1 MSSKGDPNP
10 SKSHGEPS
18 KSPMSHT
25 EKGDRSKTATP
36 RRLPITR
43 PPQLGKR
50 GETIQLLTNH
60 FKVSGN
66 PTHDFFYHYNV
77 DLKYEDDHPVTGQG
91 VCRKVMK
98 QLHETY
104 ASLLQGKQFA
114 YDGDKSLFTSGPL
127 PFASNVFDVVVDG
140 DASSRKIATSQSPG
154 GDGSPGPSDKK
165 RMKRAGLDKRIKV
178 DITFTAKV
186 PISAIGHVL
195 GGGQDTENS
204 QEVLRVLDIILRQ
217 NAARQNCLLVRQ
229 SFFRRDSDYVKLGG
243 RVLGCQ
249 GFHSSVRP
257 TQSGLLLNVDLSTTK
272 VVEPGPVIVFLLS
285 NQGVTDTSSIDWGK
299 AKRAL
304 NKLRI
309 ETTHTKAEFRIVGLS
324 ENSCYNQTF
333 PLKQKDGNGTV
344 DVTVYDYFMDRWSM
358 KLEKSAHMPC
368 LNVGK
373 PNRPTY
379 LPLEVC
385 RLVPLQ
391 RYKRSLSTSQRSK
404 LVEASRQR
412 PDQRMS
418 KLHGELRAND
428 YDSEPMMR
436 ECGISIVLD
445 FTQVQGRV
453 LEAPQLSVADGRQL
467 YTPNGRWNFNK
478 DGFIQP
484 IEFTKIW
491 GVVNFST
498 RRDVE
503 DLVFRLFQCGDKKGI
518 KMDKYTAVIQER
530 HQMKHESPA
539 KRVEDMF
546 HQINRVF
553 GENNPEFL
561 LCVLPEKNCD
571 IYGPWKRECLAQR
584 GIVTQCLVPPPNA
597 KDQYLTNVLLKI
609 NAKLGGLNSLL
620 KKEIARAIPHVSRIP
635 TIIFGMD
642 VSHGSPGRDV
652 PSVAAVV
659 SSLEWPIISKYRAST
674 LPPRQEMIKTLFKQD
689 GDTDHGL
696 IKDSL
701 VAFLGKDNKLKPE
714 QIIIFR
720 DGVSESQFDQVLNDE
735 LGQIMEACRFFGDEH
750 FGGNWF
756 PKFTVIVAQKNHHT
770 RFFLRNGVNNVPPG
784 TVVDGVICH
793 PRNYDFYMC
802 AHAGIIGTTRPTHYH
817 VLHDEIGFSTD
828 DLQELVHSL
837 SYTYQ
842 RSTTAISVVAPI
854 YHAHL
859 AAAQV
864 AKFTRLDDGMSET
877 SSQAEAAPVPELPR
891 LHPNVASSMLFC

>member
-1 MSSKGDPNP
+1 
-10 SKSHGEPS
+10 
-18 KSPMSHT
+18 
-25 EKGDRSKTATP
+25 
-36 RRLPITR
+36 
-43 PPQLGKR
+43 
-50 GETIQLLTNH
+50 
-60 FKVSGN
+60 
-66 PTHDFFYHYNV
+66 
-77 DLKYEDDHPVTGQG
+77 
-91 VCRKVMK
+91 MK

-104 ASLLQGKQFA
+104 ASLLDGKQFA

-127 PFASNVFDVVVDG
+127 PFATNDFDVVIDG
-140 DASSRKIATSQSPG
+140 DALSRKIATSQSPG
-154 GDGSPGPSDKK
+154 ADGSPGPSDKK
-165 RMKRAGLDKRIKV
+165 RMKQAGQSKRFKV

-186 PISAIGHVL
+186 PISAIALVL
-195 GGGQDTENS
+195 GGGQESENS

-217 NAARQNCLLVRQ
+217 HAARQNRLLVRQ
-229 SFFRRDSDYVKLGG
+229 SFFRRDSDCIKLGG
-243 RVLGCQ
+243 GVLGCQ
-249 GFHSSVRP
+249 GFHSSIRP
-257 TQSGLLLNVDLSTTK
+257 TQSGLLLNCDLSTTM
-272 VVEPGPVIVFLLS
+272 VVEPGPVIAFLLS
-285 NQGVTDTSSIDWGK
+285 NQGVKDTSSIDWGK

-418 KLHGELRAND
+418 KLYGELRANN
-428 YDSEPMMR
+428 YDSEPMMK
-436 ECGISIVLD
+436 ECGISIVPD

-453 LEAPQLSVADGRQL
+453 LEAPQLSAADGRQL

-478 DGFIQP
+478 NRFFRP
-484 IEFTKIW
+484 IDFKKTWPW
-491 GVVNFST
+491 GVVDFST

-503 DLVFRLFQCGDKKGI
+503 HLVEHPLQSGSEKGI
-518 KMDKYTAVIQER
+518 VSSLLHLILSLFKCLSQFDLQSMEKYSAVIQEI
-530 HQMKHESPA
+530 HKMKHQSPA

-546 HQINRVF
+546 RQVNIAF
-553 GENNPEFL
+553 GGNNPEFL
-561 LCVLPEKNCD
+561 LCFLPEKNSD

-584 GIVTQCLVPPPNA
+584 GIVTQCLVPPPNV

-620 KKEIARAIPHVSRIP
+620 KKEITHAIPHVSRIP

-659 SSLEWPIISKYRAST
+659 SSLEWPIISKYRASVCT

-701 VAFLGKDNKLKPE
+701 VAFLGKNNKPKPE

-735 LGQIMEACRFFGDEH
+735 LGQIMEACKFFGDKH

-854 YHAHL
+854 YYAHL
-859 AAAQV
+859 AAAHV
-864 AKFTRLDDGMSET
+864 AKFTKLDDGMSET
-877 SSQAEAAPVPELPR
+877 SSQAEAAPVPELPF
-891 LHPNVASSMLFC
+891 LHPNVASSMFFC

>member
-1 MSSKGDPNP
+1 MRAETDARHLRRKNVKVLRLAIELFEREAYKEVVAKAKAAPYAKEQGHLFCRLSGQRCSSDSDLTDGSTSNFDN
-10 SKSHGEPS
+10 H
-18 KSPMSHT
+18 
-25 EKGDRSKTATP
+25 
-36 RRLPITR
+36 R
-43 PPQLGKR
+43 PP
-50 GETIQLLTNH
+50 H
-60 FKVSGN
+60 GN
-66 PTHDFFYHYNV
+66 AYMEEV

-114 YDGDKSLFTSGPL
+114 NDGDKSLFTSGPL

-140 DASSRKIATSQSPG
+140 DASSRK
-154 GDGSPGPSDKK
+154 
-165 RMKRAGLDKRIKV
+165 
-178 DITFTAKV
+178 
-186 PISAIGHVL
+186 
-195 GGGQDTENS
+195 
-204 QEVLRVLDIILRQ
+204 
-217 NAARQNCLLVRQ
+217 
-229 SFFRRDSDYVKLGG
+229 
-243 RVLGCQ
+243 
-249 GFHSSVRP
+249 
-257 TQSGLLLNVDLSTTK
+257 
-272 VVEPGPVIVFLLS
+272 
-285 NQGVTDTSSIDWGK
+285 
-299 AKRAL
+299 
-304 NKLRI
+304 
-309 ETTHTKAEFRIVGLS
+309 
-324 ENSCYNQTF
+324 F

-391 RYKRSLSTSQRSK
+391 RYKRSLSMSQRSK
-404 LVEASRQR
+404 LLEASRQR

-436 ECGISIVLD
+436 ECGISIVPD

-478 DGFIQP
+478 D
-484 IEFTKIW
+484 
-491 GVVNFST
+491 
-498 RRDVE
+498 
-503 DLVFRLFQCGDKKGI
+503 
-518 KMDKYTAVIQER
+518 ER

-659 SSLEWPIISKYRAST
+659 SSLEWPIISKYRASVCT

-735 LGQIMEACRFFGDEH
+735 LGQIMEACKFFGDEH

-854 YHAHL
+854 YYAHL

-891 LHPNVASSMLFC
+891 LHPNVASSMFFC